1 MGVFDGVMTRTFD
14 AIVVGAALNGLAT
27 GLALGGHR
35 ARRPLSVAIIDLKDP
50 RQAPAADSD
59 ARASAITASSKRMF
73 EALGVWEHVAPH
85 MQVMSEIIVTDGR
98 GPEARPV
105 LLQFGETGA
114 GLATSAHMVEN
125 HHLLRGLVDAVEKS
139 PNIKLVTGHAVA
151 QQSFAP
157 GLAKLTLANGEQ
169 LSCSLVIAADGG
181 KSPLRQAAG
190 IELVG
195 WAYEQMGI
203 VASFD
208 HALPHGGR
216 AEEHFT
222 PAGPFAVLPLPGNRS
237 SIVWTKGTA
246 EAKRLLDLPGQ
257 EFETELQNE
266 IGSHLGKIILLGKPQ
281 GYPLSMFFAKEFHA
295 TRLALVGD
303 AAHVIHPL
311 AGLGLNLGLR
321 DAAAL
326 AECVAEAY
334 ALGQD
339 IGGLAVLERYSA
351 WRRFD
356 TVATAAGMDG
366 LNRLFSNDNSFLRIL
381 RDLGLRAANQM
392 PGVKQMFAREAAG
405 QTGSL
410 PRLLRGEAV

>member
-1 MGVFDGVMTRTFD
+1 MSARFDV
-14 AIVVGAALNGLAT
+14 IVVGAALNGLAA

-35 ARRPLSVAIIDLKDP
+35 ARRPLSVAIADIRDP
-50 RQAPAADSD
+50 RQRSSTDND

-73 EALGVWEHVAPH
+73 EVLGVWDHVGQQARE
-85 MQVMSEIIVTDGR
+85 MGEIVVTDGDR
-98 GPEARPV
+98 QDNRPV
-105 LLQFGETGA
+105 LLQFGEA
-114 GLATSAHMVEN
+114 AASMVEN
-125 HHLLRGLVDAVEKS
+125 RDLQEGLLAVVEKS
-139 PNIKLVTGHAVA
+139 KNITLITGHGIAA
-151 QQSFAP
+151 QSFAP
-157 GLAKLTLANGEQ
+157 GLAKLTLENGVQ
-169 LSCSLVIAADGG
+169 LSSSLVVAADGG
-181 KSPLRQAAG
+181 KSPLRVAAG

-195 WAYEQMGI
+195 WSYDQMGI

-208 HALPHGGR
+208 HELPHNGR

-222 PAGPFAVLPLPGNRS
+222 PAGPFAILPLPGNRS
-237 SIVWTKGTA
+237 SIVWTKGTV
-246 EAKRLLDLPGQ
+246 EAKRLLSLTGQ
-257 EFETELQNE
+257 DFELELQRE
-266 IGSHLGKIILLGKPQ
+266 IGFHLGKITLIDKPQ

-321 DAAAL
+321 DVAAL
-326 AECVAEAY
+326 AECVADAY

-339 IGGLAVLERYSA
+339 IGGLAVLERYSI

-366 LNRLFSNDNSFLRIL
+366 LNRLFSNDNSFLRII
-381 RDLGLRAANQM
+381 RDLGLRTTNQLS
-392 PGVKQMFAREAAG
+392 GLKQAFASEAAG

-410 PRLLRGEAV
+410 PRLLRGENV

>member
-1 MGVFDGVMTRTFD
+1 MSALDAVMSKSFDV
-14 AIVVGAALNGLAT
+14 IVVGGALNGLAA

-35 ARRPLSVAIIDLKDP
+35 ARRPLSVAIVDRKNP
-50 RQAPAADSD
+50 RQYLSSDDD

-73 EALGVWEHVAPH
+73 EALGVWEHIAEH
-85 MQVMSEIIVTDGR
+85 TQEMGEIIVTDGR

-105 LLQFGETGA
+105 LLQFGEA
-114 GLATSAHMVEN
+114 GSGQTSAQMVEN
-125 HHLLRGLVDAVEKS
+125 RHLLQGLLGTLEKS
-139 PNIKLVTGHAVA
+139 PNITLVTGNAVA
-151 QQSFAP
+151 KQSFSP

-169 LSCSLVIAADGG
+169 FSCSLVIAADGG
-181 KSPLRQAAG
+181 KSPLRAAAG

-195 WAYEQMGI
+195 WSYDQMGI

-208 HALPHGGR
+208 HELPHGGR

-222 PAGPFAVLPLPGNRS
+222 PSGPFAILPLTGNRS

-246 EAKRLLDLPGQ
+246 EAKRLLGLSSQD
-257 EFETELQNE
+257 FEIELQNE
-266 IGSHLGKIILLGKPQ
+266 IGSHLGKIVLLGKAL

-326 AECVAEAY
+326 AECVSGAH

-339 IGGLAVLERYSA
+339 IRSLAVLERYST

-356 TVATAAGMDG
+356 TVATAASMDG
-366 LNRLFSNDNSFLRIL
+366 LNRLFSNDNSFLRIV
-381 RDLGLRAANQM
+381 RDLGLRATNQLS
-392 PGVKQMFAREAAG
+392 GVKQMFAREAAG
-405 QTGSL
+405 QTGTL
-410 PRLLRGEAV
+410 PKLLRGETV

>member
-1 MGVFDGVMTRTFD
+1 
-14 AIVVGAALNGLAT
+14 
-27 GLALGGHR
+27 
-35 ARRPLSVAIIDLKDP
+35 
-50 RQAPAADSD
+50 
-59 ARASAITASSKRMF
+59 
-73 EALGVWEHVAPH
+73 
-85 MQVMSEIIVTDGR
+85 
-98 GPEARPV
+98 
-105 LLQFGETGA
+105 
-114 GLATSAHMVEN
+114 MVEN
-125 HHLLRGLVDAVEKS
+125 HHLLRGLLDAVETS
-139 PNIKLVTGHAVA
+139 PNITLVTGHALA
-151 QQSFAP
+151 TQSFAP

-195 WAYEQMGI
+195 WSYEQMGI

-208 HALPHGGR
+208 HELPHGGR

-246 EAKRLLDLPGQ
+246 EAKRLLGLSPQD
-257 EFETELQNE
+257 FETELQNE
-266 IGSHLGKIILLGKPQ
+266 IGSHLGKIVLLGKPQ

-326 AECVAEAY
+326 AECVADAH

-339 IGGLAVLERYSA
+339 IGGLAVLERYST

-381 RDLGLRAANQM
+381 RDLGLRATNQM

-410 PRLLRGEAV
+410 PRLLRGESGLAPALSCLGEFFQIGGPDRVALAAELGQIVPGEQARRMAITENNPHRIGADGFKLGHGDGSLAEDELFLSRDRGPSLQRWDFRRGDIPHRDQKIRPYQSEC

>member
-1 MGVFDGVMTRTFD
+1 MGVFDGVMTKTFD
-14 AIVVGAALNGLAT
+14 VIVVGAALNGLTA

-35 ARRPLSVAIIDLKDP
+35 AKRPLSVGIIDLRDP
-50 RQAPAADSD
+50 RQAISGDSD

-85 MQVMSEIIVTDGR
+85 MQAMNEIIVTDGR

-105 LLQFGETGA
+105 LLQFGEAGA
-114 GLATSAHMVEN
+114 EQASSAHMVEN
-125 HHLLRGLVDAVEKS
+125 YHLLRGLLDVVEKS
-139 PNIKLVTGHAVA
+139 PHITLVTGHALTT
-151 QQSFAP
+151 QSFAP
-157 GLAKLTLANGEQ
+157 GLAKLTLADGEQ

-195 WAYEQMGI
+195 WSYEQMGI

-222 PAGPFAVLPLPGNRS
+222 PAGPFAILPLPGNRS

-246 EAKRLLDLPGQ
+246 EAKRLLGLSPQD
-257 EFETELQNE
+257 FETELQNE
-266 IGSHLGKIILLGKPQ
+266 IGSHLGKIVLLGKPQ

-326 AECVAEAY
+326 AECVADAH

-339 IGGLAVLERYSA
+339 IGGLAVVERYST

-381 RDLGLRAANQM
+381 RDLGLRATNQM
-392 PGVKQMFAREAAG
+392 PGAKQMFAREAAG

>member
-1 MGVFDGVMTRTFD
+1 MGVFGAIMTKSFD
-14 AIVVGAALNGLAT
+14 VIVVGGALNGLAA

-35 ARRPLSVAIIDLKDP
+35 ARRPLSVAIVDRKDP
-50 RQAPAADSD
+50 RQNLSSDDD

-73 EALGVWEHVAPH
+73 EALGVWEHIAQH
-85 MQVMSEIIVTDGR
+85 MQEMAEIIVTDGR

-105 LLQFGETGA
+105 LLQFGEA
-114 GLATSAHMVEN
+114 GSGLTSAHMVEN
-125 HHLLRGLVDAVEKS
+125 RHLLQGLLGTLEKS
-139 PNIKLVTGHAVA
+139 PNITLVTGHAVA
-151 QQSFAP
+151 QQIFAP
-157 GLAKLTLANGEQ
+157 GLAKLSLSNGEQ
-169 LSCSLVIAADGG
+169 FSCSLVIAADGG
-181 KSPLRQAAG
+181 KSPLRAAAG

-195 WAYEQMGI
+195 WSYDQMGI

-208 HALPHGGR
+208 HELPHGGR

-222 PAGPFAVLPLPGNRS
+222 PAGPFAVLPLRGNRS

-246 EAKRLLDLPGQ
+246 EANRLLGLPGQ

-266 IGSHLGKIILLGKPQ
+266 IGSHLGKIALLGKPQ

-321 DAAAL
+321 DVAAL
-326 AECVAEAY
+326 AECVADAH

-339 IGGLAVLERYSA
+339 IGGLAVLERYST

-356 TVATAAGMDG
+356 TVATAASMDG
-366 LNRLFSNDNSFLRIL
+366 LNRLFSNDNSFLRIV
-381 RDLGLRAANQM
+381 RDLGLRATNQM
-392 PGVKQMFAREAAG
+392 SGVKQMFAREAAG
-405 QTGSL
+405 QTGEL
-410 PRLLRGEAV
+410 PKLLRGETV

>member
-1 MGVFDGVMTRTFD
+1 MQEMG
-14 AIVVGAALNGLAT
+14 
-27 GLALGGHR
+27 
-35 ARRPLSVAIIDLKDP
+35 
-50 RQAPAADSD
+50 
-59 ARASAITASSKRMF
+59 
-73 EALGVWEHVAPH
+73 
-85 MQVMSEIIVTDGR
+85 EIIVTDGR

-105 LLQFGETGA
+105 LLHFGESRSGEPA
-114 GLATSAHMVEN
+114 SAFMTEN
-125 HHLLRGLVDAVEKS
+125 HHLLQGLVDSVEKS
-139 PNIKLVTGHAVA
+139 PNITLVTGHAVA

-169 LSCSLVIAADGG
+169 LTCSLVVAADGG

-190 IELVG
+190 VELVG
-195 WAYEQMGI
+195 WSYDQMGI

-208 HALPHGGR
+208 HEVPHGGR

-246 EAKRLLDLPGQ
+246 EAKRLLDLSAAD
-257 EFETELQNE
+257 FETELQNE
-266 IGSHLGKIILLGKPQ
+266 IGTQLGRITLLGKAQ

-295 TRLALVGD
+295 ARLDLVGD

-321 DAAAL
+321 DVAAL
-326 AECVAEAY
+326 AECVADAH

-366 LNRLFSNDNSFLRIL
+366 LNRLFSNDNSFLRVL
-381 RDLGLRAANQM
+381 RDLGLRATNQM

-410 PRLLRGEAV
+410 PRLLRGETV

>member
-1 MGVFDGVMTRTFD
+1 MSKTFD
-14 AIVVGAALNGLAT
+14 VIVVGAALNGLAV
-27 GLALGGHR
+27 GLALGGYR
-35 ARRPLSVAIIDLKDP
+35 ARRPLCVAIIDLKDP
-50 RQAPAADSD
+50 RQTLSSNSD
-59 ARASAITASSKRMF
+59 ARALAITASSKRMF
-73 EALGVWEHVAPH
+73 EALGVWEHVVQR
-85 MQVMSEIIVTDGR
+85 MQEMAEIIVIDGH

-114 GLATSAHMVEN
+114 GRASSAHMVESR
-125 HHLLRGLVDAVEKS
+125 HLLSGFLEAVEKS
-139 PNIKLVTGHAVA
+139 PNITLVTGHAVA

-181 KSPLRQAAG
+181 KSPLRQSAG

-195 WAYEQMGI
+195 WSYEQMGI

-208 HALPHGGR
+208 HELPHGGR

-222 PAGPFAVLPLPGNRS
+222 PAGPFAILPLPGNRS

-246 EAKRLLDLPGQ
+246 EAKRLLGLSGQ
-257 EFETELQNE
+257 DFETELQNQ
-266 IGSHLGKIILLGKPQ
+266 IGSHLGKIALLGKPQ
-281 GYPLSMFFAKEFHA
+281 GFPLSMFFAKEFHA

-326 AECVAEAY
+326 AECVADAH

-339 IGGLAVLERYSA
+339 IGGLAVLERYST

-366 LNRLFSNDNSFLRIL
+366 FNRLFSNDNAFLRIL
-381 RDLGLRAANQM
+381 RDLGLRATNRM